1 MPQYRLGV
9 DIGGTFTDVVLM
21 NLGTGE
27 FRTAKV
33 ATTPQDL
40 ATGFLHAMERVVV
53 EAAVTPEEV
62 AQIIHATTVAT
73 NAIIENKVARSA
85 FITTRG
91 FRDILEI
98 QRQIR
103 PTLYDLFFDKP
114 PSLIPRYLCYEVT
127 ERVTAE
133 GEVLQPLDE
142 DEVRQVVRQIKQE
155 AVEAIAVCFL
165 HSYIT
170 PAHEKRTGEIV
181 KAEFPEA
188 YLTLSSE
195 INPEF
200 REYFRASTTVIN
212 AVLMPLVARY
222 VDKLQK
228 EISARGFKSGLYV
241 MQSGGGLMTGE
252 VARDKPAAMVESGP
266 AAGVI
271 AASSLGTLLGYPNV
285 ISFDMGGTTA
295 KAGLVERGRPK
306 LAVNYEVGSAAI
318 SPDAHGKKGS
328 GYPLQTPVID
338 LVEIGAGGGSIAWID
353 TGGALRVGPQS
364 AGADP
369 GPACY
374 MAGGTLPTITDANVV
389 LGRIDP
395 DYFLGGEIK
404 LDRKAAEKAI
414 EEHCARTLDKDVA
427 TTAAGIV
434 EIANAHM
441 IRALRIVS
449 VERGY
454 DPREYVLIAFG
465 GAGPMHVNG
474 IVKELEIPTVIV
486 PLNPGITSALGL
498 LMTDLRHDYVVTYI
512 CRVDRLDLDKV
523 NRVYRDFTAQGR
535 SLLTQESVKETD
547 MLFSK
552 FMDIRYV
559 GQSYERTIP
568 VPSKEIAIKD
578 MGEIAALFHKEHER
592 AYGHCAPNEP
602 VEVANLKLSA
612 TGIIPKPKL
621 KDLKRGESTPEAA
634 LLTTRQ
640 VYFSETEGFVECSV
654 YDRYKLRQG
663 NAIKS
668 PAIVEDKDAT
678 TVIHPGYQVEV
689 GRYGNMILTPGS
701 GETTKP
707 R

>member
-1 MPQYRLGV
+1 MAQYRLGI
-9 DIGGTFTDVVLM
+9 DIGGTFTDAVLM

-27 FRTAKV
+27 FQTAKV
-33 ATTPQDL
+33 STTPKDL
-40 ATGFLHAMERVVV
+40 ATGFLRAIERAIS
-53 EAAVTPEEV
+53 EAAVNPGEV
-62 AQIIHATTVAT
+62 VQIVHATTVAT
-73 NAIIENKVARSA
+73 NAIIENKVVKSA
-85 FITTRG
+85 FITTKG
-91 FRDILEI
+91 FRDMLEI

-114 PSLIPRYLCYEVT
+114 APLIPRYLCYEVT

-133 GEVLQPLDE
+133 GEVLQPLNE
-142 DEVRQVVRQIKQE
+142 DEVRHAVRQSKKE
-155 AVEAIAVCFL
+155 GVEAIAVCFL
-165 HSYIT
+165 HSYIN
-170 PAHEKRTGEIV
+170 PSHEKRTGEIIEE
-181 KAEFPEA
+181 EFPEA

-212 AVLMPLVARY
+212 TVLMPIVARY
-222 VDKLQK
+222 VDKLQR
-228 EISARGFKSGLYV
+228 EIAARGFKSGLYV

-252 VARDKPAAMVESGP
+252 VARDKPARMVESGP

-271 AASSLGTLLGYPNV
+271 AASTLGTLLGYSNV

-306 LAVNYEVGSAAI
+306 LAANYEVGSAAI
-318 SPDAHGKKGS
+318 SPDAHGRKGS
-328 GYPLQTPVID
+328 GYPLNTPVID

-374 MAGGTLPTITDANVV
+374 MAGGTLPTVTDANVV

-395 DYFLGGEIK
+395 DYFLGGEMK
-404 LDRKAAEKAI
+404 LDQKAAEKAI
-414 EEHCARTLDKDVA
+414 EEHCARALGKDLIS
-427 TTAAGIV
+427 TAAGIV
-434 EIANAHM
+434 EIANANM

-465 GAGPMHVNG
+465 GAGPMHVND
-474 IVKELEIPTVIV
+474 IVRELKIPTVVV

-512 CRVDRLDLDKV
+512 CRVDRIDLDKV
-523 NRVYRDFTAQGR
+523 NGLYRDFAAQGR
-535 SLLTQESVKETD
+535 SLLSQEGAKEKD
-547 MLFSK
+547 MLASK
-552 FMDIRYV
+552 FMDMRYV
-559 GQSYERTIP
+559 GQSYELTIP
-568 VPSKEIAIKD
+568 VPAKEIDVKD
-578 MGEIAALFHKEHER
+578 MEEIAALFHKEHER
-592 AYGHCAPNEP
+592 AYGHCAPEEP

-612 TGIIPKPKL
+612 TGFIPKPKL
-621 KDLKRGESTPEAA
+621 KELKRGEINPEAA
-634 LLTTRQ
+634 LLSRRN
-640 VYFSETEGFVECSV
+640 VYFSETGGFVECSI
-654 YDRYKLRQG
+654 YDRYRLTWG
-663 NAIKS
+663 NVIKS

-678 TVIHPGYQVEV
+678 TVIHPGYQAEV
-689 GRYGNMILTPGS
+689 DKYGNLILTPI
-701 GETTKP
+701 
-707 R
+707 

>member
-1 MPQYRLGV
+1 MAQYRLGI
-9 DIGGTFTDVVLM
+9 DIGGTFTDAVLM

-27 FRTAKV
+27 FQTAKV
-33 ATTPQDL
+33 STTPKDL
-40 ATGFLHAMERVVV
+40 ATGFLRAIERAIS
-53 EAAVTPEEV
+53 EAAVNPDEV
-62 AQIIHATTVAT
+62 VQIVHATTVAT
-73 NAIIENKVARSA
+73 NAIIENKVVKSA
-85 FITTRG
+85 FITTKG
-91 FRDILEI
+91 FRDMLEI

-114 PSLIPRYLCYEVT
+114 APLIPRYLCYEVT

-133 GEVLQPLDE
+133 GEVLQPLNE
-142 DEVRQVVRQIKQE
+142 DEVRHAVRQSKKE
-155 AVEAIAVCFL
+155 GVEAIAVCFL
-165 HSYIT
+165 HSYIN
-170 PAHEKRTGEIV
+170 PSHEKRTGEIIEE
-181 KAEFPEA
+181 EFPEA

-212 AVLMPLVARY
+212 TVLMPIVARY
-222 VDKLQK
+222 VDKLQG
-228 EISARGFKSGLYV
+228 EIAARGFKSGLYV

-252 VARDKPAAMVESGP
+252 VARDKPARMVESGP

-271 AASSLGTLLGYPNV
+271 AASTLGTLLGYSNV

-306 LAVNYEVGSAAI
+306 LAANYEVGSAAI
-318 SPDAHGKKGS
+318 SPDAHGRKGS
-328 GYPLQTPVID
+328 GYPLNTPVID

-395 DYFLGGEIK
+395 DYFLGGEMK
-404 LDRKAAEKAI
+404 LDQKAAEKAI
-414 EEHCARTLDKDVA
+414 EEHCARALGKDLIS
-427 TTAAGIV
+427 TAAGIV
-434 EIANAHM
+434 EIANANM

-465 GAGPMHVNG
+465 GAGPMHIND
-474 IVKELEIPTVIV
+474 IVRELKIPTVVV

-512 CRVDRLDLDKV
+512 CRVDRIDLDKV
-523 NRVYRDFTAQGR
+523 NGLYRDFEAQGR
-535 SLLTQESVKETD
+535 SLLSQEGAKEKD
-547 MLFSK
+547 MLASK
-552 FMDIRYV
+552 FMDMRYV
-559 GQSYERTIP
+559 GQSYELTIP
-568 VPSKEIAIKD
+568 VPAKEIDVKD
-578 MGEIAALFHKEHER
+578 MEEIAALFHKEHER
-592 AYGHCAPNEP
+592 AYGHCAPEEP

-612 TGIIPKPKL
+612 TGFIPKPKL
-621 KDLKRGESTPEAA
+621 KELKRGEINPEAA
-634 LLTTRQ
+634 LLSRRN
-640 VYFSETEGFVECSV
+640 VYFSETGGFVECSI
-654 YDRYKLRQG
+654 YDRYRLTWG
-663 NAIKS
+663 NVIKS

-678 TVIHPGYQVEV
+678 TVIHPGYQAEV
-689 GRYGNMILTPGS
+689 DKYGNLILTPI
-701 GETTKP
+701 
-707 R
+707 